1 MKRKI
6 SLSLIII
13 FLVIKIDD
21 IFNSLLFHRKTFT
34 MYFVRLFLVL
44 IVTGVVLEKVSE
56 DYEWFLN
63 FLQYADPQ
71 QLENVPEGN
80 NQ

>member
-1 MKRKI
+1 
-6 SLSLIII
+6 
-13 FLVIKIDD
+13 
-21 IFNSLLFHRKTFT
+21 
-34 MYFVRLFLVL
+34 MYFLRLFLIL

-56 DYEWFLN
+56 DYEWFLR
-63 FLQYADPQ
+63 FLEYYDPE